1 MKKNKSCDKKANFAY
16 VFRLRIFFKVKE
28 MNQDKNWKGHLCML
42 AACAAW
48 GLMSPLGKDAMANG
62 ISGLCMVTFRMVG
75 AAVCF
80 WLTSLFSKHNEEVPP
95 RDLFMFFFA
104 GMLAIVFN
112 QCCFTI
118 GLSITSPVNASI
130 VTTTMPIITMIL
142 AAIFLKEP
150 VTSKK
155 VMGIF
160 CGAIGALLLIMGSG
174 HSSGNGQ
181 GNIVGDLL
189 CITAQCSFAVYLTI
203 FKKLIQKYSVVTCMK
218 WMFTYATIVVLPF
231 SYNELAGLNWQEL
244 PATVW
249 AETAFVVF
257 VATFLA
263 YILMMKGQKS
273 LRPTIVSMYNY
284 VQPIVACIVSVATG
298 LGVFGWG
305 QGLAVILVFSGVW
318 LVTQSK
324 SRAEMQ
330 LEKSNRPTDQK

>member
-1 MKKNKSCDKKANFAY
+1 MIKKLTLHSFLENFH
-16 VFRLRIFFKVKE
+16 FKVKD

-42 AACAAW
+42 SACAAW
-48 GLMSPLGKDAMANG
+48 GLMSPLGKDAMASG
-62 ISGLCMVTFRMVG
+62 ISGLCMISFRMIG

-80 WLTSLFSKHNEEVPP
+80 WLTSLFSKQNEEVPP
-95 RDLFMFFFA
+95 HDLFMFFFA

-118 GLSITSPVNASI
+118 GLSLTSPVNASI
-130 VTTTMPIITMIL
+130 VTTTLPIVTMIL

-155 VMGIF
+155 IMGIF
-160 CGAIGALLLIMGSG
+160 CGAIGAMLLILGSG
-174 HSSGNGQ
+174 HGTGKGQ
-181 GNIVGDLL
+181 SNILGDLL
-189 CITAQCSFAVYLTI
+189 CVSAQCSFAVYLTI

-218 WMFTYATIVVLPF
+218 WMFTYSTIVVLPF
-231 SYNELAGLNWQEL
+231 TYNELAHLQWSAI
-244 PATVW
+244 PYTSW
-249 AETAFVVF
+249 AETAFIVF

-263 YILMMKGQKS
+263 YIMMMEGQKL

-305 QGLAVILVFSGVW
+305 QGLAVILVFGGVW

-324 SRAEMQ
+324 SRADMKQEKAN
-330 LEKSNRPTDQK
+330 LESRKN